1 MSRAVDAH
9 RRMRTEGDCPLLRRA
24 AVTIAAAVAVL
35 LLLSAP
41 VLAQAAATAPLP
53 SMTEG
58 WTRVV
63 TGGFTDPGN
72 SHVIFSTEFRG
83 YYYVST
89 MASEAGKLI
98 AGSDKQGGDIW
109 RTADGVSWE
118 QIGTAGRGDPT
129 NIMFDL
135 VVFRDQLYALSINV
149 GGRGMEVWVTS
160 DGMEFTKLGE
170 RGFGDPKNRAAVPM
184 VLDGR
189 LVLAVQNP
197 DTGVQ
202 IWASE
207 DGSSFRQVPVDGLC
221 VPGNT
226 GVVRSSRPEDPG
238 PLLGGKLYVG
248 GHNSTTGGEIWRT
261 ADGLQWEQVADGGL
275 GLAQRHAFHPWLVYK
290 DQLYVV
296 GTYSN
301 WAAGFDLFRSG
312 DGTTWEQVVE
322 DGFGAGEHRNMG
334 ADLVEFEGRLYLSTQ
349 NEEPRLFVPGSSTE
363 RFTTQGFQLWTSADG
378 SDWIQVGKDGFGRS
392 TSYMGD
398 ASVWGGKLYL
408 QAVDYR
414 DGSRLW
420 QSEDGQEWKMIF
432 HEPPR
437 GYFTIGPG
445 LHVFDGHC
453 LYVSHDMEKGLDI
466 WRSDEAIVAGTP
478 TTVTPDEST
487 TSTAPGGTEA
497 TAAAGSGTGGASG
510 GDGGSGAGGGAE
522 PVTAGEATSQGL
534 SGGILA
540 LIIALA
546 IVAAAGAGAFL
557 YLLGRSR
564 AGKQVPPAV
573 STAQPSSAPGFCPQC
588 GAGVAPGSQYCR
600 GCGKKL

>member
-1 MSRAVDAH
+1 MNRTVDAY
-9 RRMRTEGDCPLLRRA
+9 RRTRTEGSRPLLRWA

-35 LLLSAP
+35 LLLPAP
-41 VLAQAAATAPLP
+41 IFAQAAAIVPLP

-89 MASEAGKLI
+89 MAGEAGRLI

-109 RTADGVSWE
+109 RTADGITWE
-118 QIGTAGRGDPT
+118 QIGTAGLGDPT

-135 VVFRDQLYALSINV
+135 VVFREQLYALSINV

-160 DGMEFTKLGE
+160 DGTRFTKLGE
-170 RGFGDPKNRAAVPM
+170 RGFGDPKNRAAVPT

-202 IWASE
+202 IWVSE

-221 VPGNT
+221 VPGNI
-226 GVVRSSRPEDPG
+226 GLVRSSRPEDPG

-248 GHNSTTGGEIWRT
+248 VTNSTTGGEIWRT
-261 ADGLQWEQVADGGL
+261 VDGLEWEQVADRGL
-275 GLAQRHAFHPWLVYK
+275 GLAQRNSLRPLLVYK

-296 GTYSN
+296 GGHLA

-312 DGTTWEQVVE
+312 DGTGWEQVVE
-322 DGFGAGEHRNMG
+322 DGFGAGEHRNYQ

-363 RFTTQGFQLWTSADG
+363 RFTTQGFQLWASADG
-378 SDWIQVGKDGFGRS
+378 SDWTQVGEDGFGRS
-392 TSYMGD
+392 TSYMSD
-398 ASVWGGKLYL
+398 IAVWGGKLYL

-414 DGSRLW
+414 AGSQLW
-420 QSEDGQEWKMIF
+420 QSEDGQEWTMIF

-437 GYFTIGPG
+437 SFFHIGPG

-487 TSTAPGGTEA
+487 TSTAPGGGGA
-497 TAAAGSGTGGASG
+497 GAAAG
-510 GDGGSGAGGGAE
+510 DGEDGSGAGGGADSE
-522 PVTAGEATSQGL
+522 TAGGATSQGL

-546 IVAAAGAGAFL
+546 IVAAAGVGAFL

-564 AGKQVPPAV
+564 AGKHVPPAL
-573 STAQPSSAPGFCPQC
+573 STTPPSSAPGFCPQC
-588 GAGVAPGSQYCR
+588 GAGVAPGSQYCP
-600 GCGKKL
+600 GCGKEL

>member
-1 MSRAVDAH
+1 MSRSFDAC
-9 RRMRTEGDCPLLRRA
+9 RRTRTEGERPLLRRA
-24 AVTIAAAVAVL
+24 AVVIAAAVAVL
-35 LLLSAP
+35 LLLSASA
-41 VLAQAAATAPLP
+41 LAQTAPIVPLP

-89 MASEAGKLI
+89 MASEAGKRI
-98 AGSDKQGGDIW
+98 SGSDKQGSDIW
-109 RTADGVSWE
+109 RTADGITWE
-118 QIGTAGRGDPT
+118 QIGTAGLGDPT

-149 GGRGMEVWVTS
+149 GDQGMEVWVTS
-160 DGMEFTKLGE
+160 DGTEFTKLGE

-202 IWASE
+202 IWVSE
-207 DGSSFRQVPVDGLC
+207 DGSSFRQVPIDGLC

-226 GVVRSSRPEDPG
+226 GVVRCSRPEDPG
-238 PLLGGKLYVG
+238 PLLGGKLYAGVT
-248 GHNSTTGGEIWRT
+248 NSTTGGEIWRT
-261 ADGLQWEQVADGGL
+261 ADGLEWEQVADRGL
-275 GLAQRHAFHPWLVYK
+275 GLAQRSSLRPWLVYK

-296 GTYSN
+296 GTHSA

-312 DGTTWEQVVE
+312 DGTAWEQVVE

-363 RFTTQGFQLWTSADG
+363 RFAPQGFQLWTSADG
-378 SDWIQVGKDGFGRS
+378 SDWTQVGKDGFGRS

-398 ASVWGGKLYL
+398 VSVWGGKLYL

-414 DGSRLW
+414 DGSQLW

-432 HEPPR
+432 HEAPR
-437 GYFTIGPG
+437 SFFHVGPG
-445 LHVFDGHC
+445 LHVFKGHC

-466 WRSDEAIVAGTP
+466 WRSDEAIAAGTP
-478 TTVTPDEST
+478 TTVAPDEST
-487 TSTAPGGTEA
+487 TSTAPGGTA
-497 TAAAGSGTGGASG
+497 TTAAADGGEDGSGADGGADSGTGGQ
-510 GDGGSGAGGGAE
+510 
-522 PVTAGEATSQGL
+522 ATSQGL

-546 IVAAAGAGAFL
+546 VVAAAGAGTSL

-564 AGKQVPPAV
+564 AGKHVPPEL
-573 STAQPSSAPGFCPQC
+573 STTLPSSAPGFCPQC

-600 GCGKKL
+600 GCGTKL